1 MNFKTSFRI
10 IAISGLL
17 VLNSCAENK
26 KTNSPVNQNDK
37 LIAQANILAVEEKIP
52 TISEVLSADVGFTKL
67 FGIVTSTGYDKKFEE
82 KGPYTIFA
90 PTNGALDRLPPK
102 MLENLKKPEN
112 QEKLLSILNYHV
124 IPGVINRQ
132 DIIKAIKEYG
142 GSVKLKTIGGTR
154 LTASMKG
161 DKIYLIDERG
171 NAGRLM
177 NNDIEASN
185 GIIHTTEAVMMPKQ

>member
-1 MNFKTSFRI
+1 MNLRI
-10 IAISGLL
+10 AFHIFIISGVLL
-17 VLNSCAENK
+17 LSACTQPK
-26 KTNSPVNQNDK
+26 KSTVKSQNDK
-37 LIAQANILAVEEKIP
+37 LIAQANVAAVEEVP
-52 TISEVLSADVGFTKL
+52 TLSEIISVDVGFTRL
-67 FGIVTSTGYDKKFEE
+67 HEMVQATGYAKKLEE
-82 KGPYTIFA
+82 EGPYTVFA

-112 QEKLLSILNYHV
+112 QKKLTSIISYHI
-124 IPGVINRQ
+124 IPKLINKQ

-142 GSVKLKTIGGTR
+142 GSVKLKTIAGDR

-177 NNDIEASN
+177 TNDIEASN
-185 GIIHTTEAVMMPKQ
+185 GIIHTTESVMMPN